1 MALTALRW
9 PWTRQ
14 SPIGST
20 HTTHTYEEVF
30 TIPRAEVQAAWD
42 AFLPE
47 RETPVPVNK
56 PYILRPFGT
65 RGVKALIPADH
76 ILLRLAVELD
86 RLLAPRRLFYADY
99 WLVTPW
105 HGERRGSQVWHRDP
119 ERDPRKVFLYLTD
132 VTEDAGP
139 LEFRAGPV
147 LCPAWTVLIADTRHE
162 HRGGYASARERHCLH
177 WAYALAEPPRFR
189 VGG

>member
-1 MALTALRW
+1 MALKTSWW

-14 SPIGST
+14 SPVGST
-20 HTTHTYEEVF
+20 HTTRTYEEVF
-30 TIPRAEVQAAWD
+30 TISRDEVQAAWGE
-42 AFLPE
+42 FLSQ
-47 RETPVPVNK
+47 RETLVPANK
-56 PYILRPFGT
+56 PYILRPFGA
-65 RGVKALIPADH
+65 RAAMIPAEH
-76 ILLRLAVELD
+76 ILLRLAADLD
-86 RLLAPRRLFYADY
+86 RLLTLRRLFYADY

-105 HGERRGSQVWHRDP
+105 HGDRRGSQVWHRDP

-139 LEFRAGPV
+139 LEFRDGPV
-147 LCPAWTVLIADTRHE
+147 LCPAWTVVIADTRHE

-177 WAYALAEPPRFR
+177 WSYALGELPRFR